1 MHRYSFDKDSIFM
14 VMSHHGNYYISKT
27 CDKALQNNRMPCQA
41 VANKLFVE
49 DLLKQFHLK
58 ILFKKVTVMRKGR

>member
-1 MHRYSFDKDSIFM
+1 
-14 VMSHHGNYYISKT
+14 MSHHGNYYISKT
-27 CDKALQNNRMPCQA
+27 CDKTLQNNRMPCQA

-49 DLLKQFHLK
+49 DLPKQFHLK

>member
-1 MHRYSFDKDSIFM
+1 
-14 VMSHHGNYYISKT
+14 MSHHGNYYISKT

-49 DLLKQFHLK
+49 DLSKQSQGINRTERLLASRR
-58 ILFKKVTVMRKGR
+58 ILFKKVTVMRKYR

>member
-1 MHRYSFDKDSIFM
+1 MNRYSVDEDSIFM
-14 VMSHHGNYYISKT
+14 VMSCDGNHYICNT